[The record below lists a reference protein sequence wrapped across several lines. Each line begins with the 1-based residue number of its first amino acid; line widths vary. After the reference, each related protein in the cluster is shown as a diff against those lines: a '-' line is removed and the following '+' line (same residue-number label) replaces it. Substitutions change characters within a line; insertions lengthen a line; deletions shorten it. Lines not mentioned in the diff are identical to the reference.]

1 MDQLCLEMLFVLI
14 FYGLK
19 NSMLHSCQGISIW
32 EQRDGEVSLLGGFHM
47 VSSEADVLPLCM
59 PGVLTSA
66 TFSELRKNY
75 AVRPSMTFFF
85 VSLRGVNETTE
96 R

>member
-1 MDQLCLEMLFVLI
+1 
-14 FYGLK
+14 
-19 NSMLHSCQGISIW
+19 MLHSCQGISIW
-32 EQRDGEVSLLGGFHM
+32 EHRYGEVSPLGGLHM
-47 VSSEADVLPLCM
+47 VSSEADVLPLCIL
-59 PGVLTSA
+59 GVLTSA

-75 AVRPSMTFFF
+75 AVCPSMTFFF

>member
-1 MDQLCLEMLFVLI
+1 
-14 FYGLK
+14 
-19 NSMLHSCQGISIW
+19 
-32 EQRDGEVSLLGGFHM
+32 M
-47 VSSEADVLPLCM
+47 VSSEADVLPLCIL
-59 PGVLTSA
+59 GVLTSA

-75 AVRPSMTFFF
+75 AVCPSMTFFF